1 MGKNGNFSDLHG
13 VTHSMKII
21 DPSTATSSRAV
32 PSWIA
37 SIAGVTGAGVALGI
51 GELFSGFTSKIPSL
65 VIAVAELVVDKT
77 PGAAVESGIQAVG
90 TNDKPLLILGIV
102 VMSLV
107 FGAVLGRVAIR
118 HPRRTDVGFA
128 AFGLFGAWAAQ
139 RNPFASTGW
148 AIVAALV
155 AAAAGALTVRVL
167 LAVATLRP
175 RAASTRHASTH
186 PRARTKADESAPVLP
201 ARRAFLGLSGAVA
214 AGALASSAIGRSLRN
229 GRSVEGARAQV
240 TLPAASGA
248 TGAPNAVAA
257 ATPTGVLDTTVAGI
271 SSYITPSSD
280 FYRIDTALVVP
291 QVDPKGWKLK
301 IGGLVDKPYELT
313 LDEILAMDLVEH
325 TVTLTC
331 VSNPVGDEYVG
342 NAVWHGVPLTTIL
355 DRAGIQSA
363 GKQIVGVSVDG
374 FDASFP
380 TELAY
385 DGRTALLAVGMNGE
399 PLPVKHGFPAR
410 LVVAGLYGYVS
421 AVKWLSEIKLA
432 DANHDSYW
440 IPRGWSKLGPI
451 KTQSRIDVPRGGRVK
466 VGQTAIGGVAWAPRK
481 GIAMVEVQIDD
492 GAWETCTLGTT
503 TSDETWVQWM
513 HPWNATIGKH
523 TVRVRA
529 TDKTGYTQSAKNVDP
544 APNGA
549 EGQHTV
555 SISVA

>member
-1 MGKNGNFSDLHG
+1 MNTTDS
-13 VTHSMKII
+13 
-21 DPSTATSSRAV
+21 STATSPRAV

-37 SIAGVTGAGVALGI
+37 SIAGVTGAGVALGL
-51 GELFSGFTSKIPSL
+51 GELLSGFTSKIPSL

-90 TNDKPLLILGIV
+90 TNDKPLLIFGIV
-102 VMSLV
+102 VASLV
-107 FGAVLGRVAIR
+107 FGAALGRVAIR
-118 HPRRTDVGFA
+118 HPRRTDIGFA
-128 AFGLFGAWAAQ
+128 LFGVFGAWAAQ

-148 AIVAALV
+148 SIVAALV
-155 AAAAGALTVRVL
+155 SAAAAALTVRVL
-167 LAVATLRP
+167 LAVAALRP
-175 RAASTRHASTH
+175 RAASTRAASGR
-186 PRARTKADESAPVLP
+186 PVARTKADESAPVLP

-240 TLPAASGA
+240 ALPPASGA
-248 TGAPNAVAA
+248 TGASGAVAA
-257 ATPTGVLDTTVAGI
+257 ATPAGVLDTTVAGI

-291 QVDPKGWKLK
+291 QVDPKSWKLK

-313 LDEILAMDLVEH
+313 LDEILAMDLVDQ

-342 NAVWHGVPLTTIL
+342 NAVWRGVPLTAIL

-421 AVKWLSEIKLA
+421 AVKWLAEIKLA

-440 IPRGWSKLGPI
+440 IPRGWAKLGPI

-466 VGQTAIGGVAWAPRK
+466 AGQTAIGGVAWAPKK
-481 GIAMVEVQIDD
+481 GVAMVEVQIDD

-513 HPWNATIGKH
+513 HPWNATSGKH
-523 TVRVRA
+523 TIRVRA

-544 APNGA
+544 RPSGA

>member
-1 MGKNGNFSDLHG
+1 MN
-13 VTHSMKII
+13 TT
-21 DPSTATSSRAV
+21 DPSTATAPRAL

-37 SIAGVTGAGVALGI
+37 SIAGVTGAGVALGL

-90 TNDKPLLILGIV
+90 TNDKPLLIFGIV
-102 VMSLV
+102 IASLV
-107 FGAVLGRVAIR
+107 FGAALGRVAIR
-118 HPRRTDVGFA
+118 HPRRTDIGFA
-128 AFGLFGAWAAQ
+128 LFGVFGAWAAQ

-148 AIVAALV
+148 SIVAALV

-175 RAASTRHASTH
+175 RAASTRGSST
-186 PRARTKADESAPVLP
+186 RAATRTKADESAPVLP

-214 AGALASSAIGRSLRN
+214 AGALASSAIGRSLRS
-229 GRSVEGARAQV
+229 GRSVESARAQV
-240 TLPAASGA
+240 ALPPASGA
-248 TGAPNAVAA
+248 TGASSAVAA
-257 ATPTGVLDTTVAGI
+257 ATPAGVLDTTVAGI
-271 SSYITPSSD
+271 SSYITPASD

-291 QVDPKGWKLK
+291 QVDPKAWKLK

-313 LDEILAMDLVEH
+313 LDEILAMDLVDQ

-342 NAVWHGVPLTTIL
+342 NAVWRGVPLTTIL

-385 DGRTALLAVGMNGE
+385 DGRTALLVVGMNGE

-421 AVKWLSEIKLA
+421 AVKWLAEIKLA

-440 IPRGWSKLGPI
+440 IPRGWAKLGPI
-451 KTQSRIDVPRGGRVK
+451 KTQSRIDVPRGGRVQA
-466 VGQTAIGGVAWAPRK
+466 GQTAIGGVAWAPKK
-481 GIAMVEVQIDD
+481 GVAMVEVQIDD

-513 HPWNATIGKH
+513 HPWNATSGKH
-523 TVRVRA
+523 TIRVRA

-544 APNGA
+544 RPSGA

>member
-1 MGKNGNFSDLHG
+1 M
-13 VTHSMKII
+13 
-21 DPSTATSSRAV
+21 
-32 PSWIA
+32 
-37 SIAGVTGAGVALGI
+37 
-51 GELFSGFTSKIPSL
+51 
-65 VIAVAELVVDKT
+65 
-77 PGAAVESGIQAVG
+77 
-90 TNDKPLLILGIV
+90 
-102 VMSLV
+102 
-107 FGAVLGRVAIR
+107 
-118 HPRRTDVGFA
+118 
-128 AFGLFGAWAAQ
+128 
-139 RNPFASTGW
+139 
-148 AIVAALV
+148 
-155 AAAAGALTVRVL
+155 
-167 LAVATLRP
+167 
-175 RAASTRHASTH
+175 
-186 PRARTKADESAPVLP
+186 
-201 ARRAFLGLSGAVA
+201 
-214 AGALASSAIGRSLRN
+214 
-229 GRSVEGARAQV
+229 
-240 TLPAASGA
+240 
-248 TGAPNAVAA
+248 
-257 ATPTGVLDTTVAGI
+257 LDTTVAGI

-466 VGQTAIGGVAWAPRK
+466 AGQTAIGGVAWAPRK